1 MLAADS
7 HPRLIVFRHIKFNN
21 YFTIHK
27 NLFETFLQI
36 FSNRLIFTISTP
48 AHYPIPAF
56 LKTKLFATLNIF
68 ATFAIDIMNPENQKH
83 KTMDS
88 GISMMTTQRL
98 EQILKNGESYNIE
111 YKTCPT
117 PRILLLRGS
126 L

>member
-1 MLAADS
+1 MLAADFR
-7 HPRLIVFRHIKFNN
+7 PRLIVFRHAKFNN

-36 FSNRLIFTISTP
+36 FSNHLIFIISTP
-48 AHYPIPAF
+48 AHSPLPAF
-56 LKTKLFATLNIF
+56 LKTKLFAILIIF
-68 ATFAIDIMNPENQKH
+68 TTFAFDIMNTENAM
-83 KTMDS
+83 TMDS
-88 GISMMTTQRL
+88 EISMMTTQRL

-117 PRILLLRGS
+117 PRILLVRGS

>member
-1 MLAADS
+1 MSIFLY
-7 HPRLIVFRHIKFNN
+7 IQNQVF
-21 YFTIHK
+21 
-27 NLFETFLQI
+27 
-36 FSNRLIFTISTP
+36 ISIL
-48 AHYPIPAF
+48 AHYPTPAF
-56 LKTKLFATLNIF
+56 LMTISFANTKIF